1 MGEDTAPPAV
11 AAEAGGAGEAGETGG
26 AGGDEGGVDL
36 VDYRLKVGNV
46 LEMRFT
52 RESESSK

>member
-11 AAEAGGAGEAGETGG
+11 AAEAGETGG